1 MDIKSAIILITSA
14 SSALGSTLATHFV
27 RLGAKVILCDRDQQG
42 LVDTYWRCHALS
54 DQVAYFHIKDFSP
67 ESIETLLD
75 MVEQKFER
83 APDVLIN
90 NLPSARLPS
99 LVDEKPS
106 E

>member
-54 DQVAYFHIKDFSP
+54 DASC
-67 ESIETLLD
+67 LLSY
-75 MVEQKFER
+75 QGFFPRKY
-83 APDVLIN
+83 
-90 NLPSARLPS
+90 
-99 LVDEKPS
+99 
-106 E
+106 

>member
-54 DQVAYFHIKDFSP
+54 DQVAYFLSRIFP
-67 ESIETLLD
+67 
-75 MVEQKFER
+75 QK
-83 APDVLIN
+83 VLRRCLIWSSK
-90 NLPSARLPS
+90 NLSVRPMC
-99 LVDEKPS
+99 
-106 E
+106 